1 MPFSPAPDQ
10 VQIPVQYPVP
20 TRLLSPEE
28 LRTSFWQIVQNR
40 LLHHANFHSANCF
53 TRAAS
58 KLPLDRLVEF
68 IYSMQASN
76 LPVQLASYAGFS
88 EGSQFANST
97 FSEARSRLS
106 SLFFKSV
113 FYETNDLLE
122 GTGFRSTQR
131 YPYPCIAIDGSTL
144 LLEPFHKDSDDFMRT
159 KSPSRKRAGSL

>member
-1 MPFSPAPDQ
+1 MYSLSSVSPAPDQ

-76 LPVQLASYAGFS
+76 LPVQLAFLKEVSSLIQRSVKQEAGS
-88 EGSQFANST
+88 
-97 FSEARSRLS
+97 ARSSLNLFSTRLTI
-106 SLFFKSV
+106 SLK
-113 FYETNDLLE
+113 EL
-122 GTGFRSTQR
+122 GFEV
-131 YPYPCIAIDGSTL
+131 P
-144 LLEPFHKDSDDFMRT
+144 SDIHI
-159 KSPSRKRAGSL
+159 LV